1 MSDFDDF
8 THGVLSGAEDLAK
21 NTLHGFIND
30 ARNDAQSFLDKAKA
44 DLQRWTKM
52 LAKQQ
57 LSQAEFCD
65 LVRGQ
70 AALAEMH
77 ALTEAGIALARIQ
90 QFRDG
95 LIDLVIDTAFKTF
108 L

>member
-1 MSDFDDF
+1 MSKFDDF
-8 THGVLSGAEDLAK
+8 TKGVMQGAEDLAK
-21 NTLHGFIND
+21 TTLEGFVND
-30 ARNDAQSFLDKAKA
+30 ARTDSQAYLDKAKA
-44 DLQRWTKM
+44 DLERWTQE
-52 LAKQQ
+52 LAKQK
-57 LSQAEFCD
+57 LTQAEFTD

-70 AALAEMH
+70 AALAQMH
-77 ALTEAGIALARIQ
+77 ALTTAGIALARVQ